1 MPGVAYQFLVYGK
14 NSLGKGN
21 NSQKLII
28 KTKGELSF
36 FGYASWLINF
46 FFLLFLNLSSFFF

>member
-1 MPGVAYQFLVYGK
+1 MPGVAYQFFVYGK

-36 FGYASWLINF
+36 FDNQYH
-46 FFLLFLNLSSFFF
+46 SFTFETQLKSK